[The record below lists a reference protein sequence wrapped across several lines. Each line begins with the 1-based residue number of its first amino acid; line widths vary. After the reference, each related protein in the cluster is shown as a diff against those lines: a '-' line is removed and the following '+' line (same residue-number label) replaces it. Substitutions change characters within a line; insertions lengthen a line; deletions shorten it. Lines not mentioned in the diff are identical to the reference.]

1 MSSAHDEFVDRAAA
15 IEHSDPETYITMCR
29 YLDESTSRIDR
40 LDHELYLHSNVQRR
54 IDAANAMHVDRVVDA
69 IRENDIDA
77 ALSLLRV
84 IRENLMTE
92 EPV

>member
-1 MSSAHDEFVDRAAA
+1 MSAHDDFVERAVV
-15 IEHSDPETYITMCR
+15 IEHSDPETYMVMCR
-29 YLDESTSRIDR
+29 YLDESVSRIDR
-40 LDHELYLHSNVQRR
+40 LDHELYLHQNVQRR

-84 IRENLMTE
+84 IRQNLLTE
-92 EPV
+92 EPA

>member
-1 MSSAHDEFVDRAAA
+1 MSSTHDEFVDRAAA
-15 IEHSDPETYITMCR
+15 IEHSDPETYITMSR

-40 LDHELYLHSNVQRR
+40 LDHELYLHQSVQRR
-54 IDAANAMHVDRVVDA
+54 IDAANVLLINRV
-69 IRENDIDA
+69 IDA
-77 ALSLLRV
+77 VREKNNAGALNLLRV